1 VLFCCY
7 DQKKKPV
14 AELLQ
19 NFHKK
24 LVLLGSDNPT
34 TWIVY
39 NHLIKEFGLFPAV
52 IEQPQPRAQL
62 LKNRVKKLGAL
73 QVADQLAF
81 ILAIRPYITMRAQ
94 NRIKTICHNMGLEP
108 TEPLSPSIQKI
119 DSVNSEAFRRHL
131 TEINPDIIVVNG
143 TRIIGKKTLSAT
155 KAIFINSHQ
164 GITPA
169 YRGAHGAY
177 WALYK
182 NDKEN
187 CGVTVHL
194 VDEGID
200 TGNIIGKSKIEPTT
214 EDSFATYPYLQTA
227 AALPILTQA
236 IISASESK
244 LATQP
249 ISGVSEVWYHP
260 GFFQYIRGWM
270 RGVR

>member
-1 VLFCCY
+1 
-7 DQKKKPV
+7 
-14 AELLQ
+14 LQ
-19 NFHKK
+19 NIHKK

-39 NHLIKEFGLFPAV
+39 NHLIREFGLFPAF
-52 IEQPQPRAQL
+52 IEQPQSRAQL
-62 LKNRVKKLGAL
+62 LKNRIKKLGAL
-73 QVADQLAF
+73 AVTDQLAF
-81 ILAIRPYITMRAQ
+81 ILAIRPYITTRAQ
-94 NRIKTICHNMGLEP
+94 SRIKTICHDMGLEP
-108 TEPLSPSIQKI
+108 TEPLSSSIQQI
-119 DSVNSEAFRRHL
+119 GSVNSETFRKRL
-131 TEINPDIIVVNG
+131 ANIKPDIIIVNG

-177 WALYK
+177 WALYQ
-182 NDKEN
+182 NDSDN

-200 TGNIIGKSKIEPTT
+200 TGNIIGKSKIKPTA

-236 IISASESK
+236 ILSANDGK
-244 LATQP
+244 LATHP
-249 ISGVSEVWYHP
+249 ISGNSEVWYHP
-260 GFFQYIRGWM
+260 GFFQYIRGWL
-270 RGVR
+270 RGIR

>member
-1 VLFCCY
+1 M
-7 DQKKKPV
+7 
-14 AELLQ
+14 Q
-19 NFHKK
+19 NIQKK

-34 TWIVY
+34 TWIAY
-39 NHLIKEFGLFPAV
+39 NHLIKEFGLFPAF
-52 IEQPQPRAQL
+52 IEQPQSRAQL
-62 LKNRVKKLGAL
+62 LKNRIKKLGLLA
-73 QVADQLAF
+73 VADQLAF
-81 ILAIRPYITMRAQ
+81 ILAIRPYITARSQ
-94 NRIKTICHNMGLEP
+94 NRIKTICHDMGLEQ
-108 TEPLSPSIQKI
+108 TEPLSSLIQKI
-119 DSVNSEAFRRHL
+119 DSVNSEAFRKRL
-131 TEINPDIIVVNG
+131 AEIDPDIIVVNG

-182 NDKEN
+182 NDKDN

-200 TGNIIGKSKIEPTT
+200 TGNIIGKSNIETAP

-236 IISASESK
+236 IMSADDNK
-244 LATQP
+244 LETHP
-249 ISGVSEVWYHP
+249 ISGTSEVWYHP
-260 GFFQYIRGWM
+260 GFFQYMRGLIRGI
-270 RGVR
+270 R

>member
-1 VLFCCY
+1 M
-7 DQKKKPV
+7 
-14 AELLQ
+14 Q
-19 NFHKK
+19 NIHKK

-39 NHLIKEFGLFPAV
+39 NHLIKEFGLFPAF
-52 IEQPQPRAQL
+52 IEQPQSRAQL
-62 LKNRVKKLGAL
+62 LKNRIRKLGLLA
-73 QVADQLAF
+73 VADQLAF
-81 ILAIRPYITMRAQ
+81 IFAIRPFIIVRSR
-94 NRIKTICHNMGLEP
+94 NRIKTICHDRGLEQ
-108 TEPLSPSIQKI
+108 TEPHSSSIQKI
-119 DSVNSEAFRRHL
+119 NSVNSEIFRKRL
-131 TEINPDIIVVNG
+131 AEVNPDIIVVNG

-155 KAIFINSHQ
+155 NAIFINSHQ

-182 NDKEN
+182 NDKDN

-200 TGNIIGKSKIEPTT
+200 TGNIIGKSKIEPTV

-236 IISASESK
+236 IQDANANK
-244 LATQP
+244 LETHP
-249 ISGVSEVWYHP
+249 ISGISDVWYHP
-260 GFFQYIRGWM
+260 GFFQYIRGWF
-270 RGVR
+270 RKIR

>member
-1 VLFCCY
+1 MNPESAL
-7 DQKKKPV
+7 QKIS
-14 AELLQ
+14 
-19 NFHKK
+19 KK

-39 NHLIKEFGLFPAV
+39 NHLIKEFGLFPAF
-52 IEQPQPRAQL
+52 IEQPKSRLSL
-62 LKNRVKKLGAL
+62 LKNRIKKLGLAA
-73 QVADQLAF
+73 VADQLAF
-81 ILAIRPYITMRAQ
+81 ILAIRPIVSRSAER
-94 NRIKTICHNMGLEP
+94 RIKSICYQMGLEA
-108 TEPLSPSIQKI
+108 TEPLTKSVHQI
-119 DSVNSEAFRRHL
+119 DSVNSEGFRKRL
-131 TEINPDIIVVNG
+131 SEINPDIIVVNG
-143 TRIIGKKTLSAT
+143 TRIIGKKTLAAT

-177 WALYK
+177 WALYR
-182 NDKEN
+182 NDNEN

-200 TGNIIGKSKIEPTT
+200 TGNIIGKSKIEATA
-214 EDSFATYPYLQTA
+214 EDSFTTYPYLQTA

-236 IISASESK
+236 ILDANVNK

-249 ISGVSEVWYHP
+249 ISGPSGVWYHP
-260 GFFQYIRGWM
+260 GFFQYLRGWM

>member
-1 VLFCCY
+1 M
-7 DQKKKPV
+7 
-14 AELLQ
+14 Q
-19 NFHKK
+19 NIHKK

-39 NHLIKEFGLFPAV
+39 NHLIKEFGLFPAF
-52 IEQPQPRAQL
+52 IEQPQSRAQL
-62 LKNRVKKLGAL
+62 LKNRVKKLGVLA
-73 QVADQLAF
+73 VTDQLAF
-81 ILAIRPYITMRAQ
+81 ILAIRPFITARSQ
-94 NRIKTICHNMGLEP
+94 NRIKSICHDMGLEP
-108 TEPLSPSIQKI
+108 TEPLTSSIQQI
-119 DSVNSEAFRRHL
+119 DSVNSETFRTRL
-131 TEINPDIIVVNG
+131 AEIDPDIIVVNG

-177 WALYK
+177 WALYQ
-182 NDKEN
+182 NDKDN

-200 TGNIIGKSKIEPTT
+200 TGNIIGKSKIEPTA

-236 IISASESK
+236 ILSANDRK

-249 ISGVSEVWYHP
+249 INGISEVWYHP
-260 GFFQYIRGWM
+260 GFLQYFRGWIRGI
-270 RGVR
+270 R